1 MDQIIKTC
9 IHVALRKNH
18 VGSGKGLVT
27 AMPNAPAILSVVN
40 LIVMSHPILQIIVV
54 FKNLTAAIQVNM

>member
-9 IHVALRKNH
+9 IHVALQKNH
-18 VGSGKGLVT
+18 VGSGKGL
-27 AMPNAPAILSVVN
+27 AMTMPIALAIWSVVN
-40 LIVMSHPILQIIVV
+40 SIVMSRQILQIIVV

>member
-9 IHVALRKNH
+9 IHVALQKNH
-18 VGSGKGLVT
+18 VGSGKGLVM
-27 AMPNAPAILSVVN
+27 AMPNAWELLSVVN
-40 LIVMSHPILQIIVV
+40 TTVISHPILQIIVV